1 MKLELA
7 KHLDKVRDAVSEV
20 CSSWALARD
29 VVKGTRYG
37 LWINSCATE
46 EQILRI
52 EQEDEFPLSIPEMTK
67 EIEAAYSADPFF
79 ESLKNSWATQ
89 LYKYSRSEIFRLGRW
104 NIDSSSGLHLDDGE
118 IQDATTI
125 ATLCVVLLAGKFLA
139 GQGHSAD
146 CQQIETLAAD
156 YATRAS

>member
-1 MKLELA
+1 MERQNA
-7 KHLDKVRDAVSEV
+7 RGGTNDWRRTSF
-20 CSSWALARD
+20 ALSVAE
-29 VVKGTRYG
+29 G
-37 LWINSCATE
+37 LLQFLINE
-46 EQILRI
+46 GL
-52 EQEDEFPLSIPEMTK
+52 F
-67 EIEAAYSADPFF
+67 
-79 ESLKNSWATQ
+79 LKNSCATQ

-104 NIDSSSGLHLDDGE
+104 NIDSSSGLHLDDEE